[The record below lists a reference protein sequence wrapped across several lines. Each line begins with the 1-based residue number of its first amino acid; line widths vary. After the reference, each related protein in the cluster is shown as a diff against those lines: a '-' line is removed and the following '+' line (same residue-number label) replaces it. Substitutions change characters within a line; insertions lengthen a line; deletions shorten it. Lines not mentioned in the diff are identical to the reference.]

1 MIRSKASPGW
11 DWLFQDNPTILSRK
25 NNYKFSAER
34 LAFSRE
40 ESYHAMTTHG
50 RR

>member
-1 MIRSKASPGW
+1 MIHTKASPGW
-11 DWLFQDNPTILSRK
+11 DWLFQDKPNIFKKK
-25 NNYKFSAER
+25 NNYYFSAKR
-34 LAFSRE
+34 LAFSCK